1 MSLEEETPIEYD
13 NYEDLADLARCDEA
27 EGAMET
33 RDIATLIVRTVTVF
47 LTLLGGVWLCVRIKQ
62 RRRGSWLEALLII
75 SIQIL
80 WQVSTIICLFKMFFF
95 SCCF

>member
-1 MSLEEETPIEYD
+1 MSAEEETPIEYE

-27 EGAMET
+27 EGAMEP

-47 LTLLGGVWLCVRIKQ
+47 MTLLGGVLLCVRIKQ
-62 RRRGSWLEALLII
+62 RRRGSLTEALVVV

-80 WQVSTIICLFKMFFF
+80 WQVGLSDDESLLLV
-95 SCCF
+95 